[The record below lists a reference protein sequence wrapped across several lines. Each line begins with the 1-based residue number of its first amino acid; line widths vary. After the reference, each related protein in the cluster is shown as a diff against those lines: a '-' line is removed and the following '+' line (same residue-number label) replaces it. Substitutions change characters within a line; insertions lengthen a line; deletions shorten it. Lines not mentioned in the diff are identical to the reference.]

1 MGIQQQCSALTRMAS
16 KKKDLSDVTNK
27 EALAHLEE
35 LFCKTCA
42 TEACDLMSHINISSG
57 TVPLLNPETVLTT
70 FCIFLSVASKVVT
83 CHLPDVTM
91 YKIQE
96 SLKRVEANID
106 KILAAPLKMATTFF
120 KTIGTDIMTENYED
134 AFNSIQ
140 RLDSEATKAFYYADG
155 SNISVNSFKECA
167 KAAKLKMFAAIL
179 KGSYDRQEKVFLP
192 PHKLP
197 PNKVAQIGLELE
209 NIAKQCLQQRSNV
222 KTTKLLMLSSSSKK
236 SEVQDT
242 LDSVLKMAY
251 PYISE
256 HKQLSSRKLSLANED
271 SIQFSVNLALLPMR
285 YEDRTELVV
294 GVVTDQRGNKKSVVK
309 VHVWR
314 GEHSVCYEQ
323 NSKIFCKR
331 FTNETNV
338 ARPLLARVGSSGLVK
353 KANVVGEDNVVDMSD
368 AALMC
373 SITLSASGTGAAA
386 EGWASFLGRFVA
398 TGEVYQEAPVYR
410 NSVGMYLYRHSDGT
424 WRAGYKIGAVGG
436 IGFEIMSVDTTAECP
451 ASISQWQY
459 KATGV
464 SWCYFGDITVKCSV
478 HTLVTEGKT
487 LVTGG
492 KTLVTEG
499 KTLVT
504 EGKTLVTEGK
514 TMVTKGKTLATK
526 AKTIGT
532 TGKTLAK

>member
-1 MGIQQQCSALTRMAS
+1 
-16 KKKDLSDVTNK
+16 
-27 EALAHLEE
+27 
-35 LFCKTCA
+35 
-42 TEACDLMSHINISSG
+42 MSHINISSDK
-57 TVPLLNPETVLTT
+57 VALLDPETVLTT

-83 CHLPDVTM
+83 CHLPDATM

-96 SLKRVEANID
+96 LLKRVEANID
-106 KILAAPLKMATTFF
+106 KILAAPLKIATTFF

-155 SNISVNSFKECA
+155 SNISVQSFKECA

-197 PNKVAQIGLELE
+197 PNKVAQIGLEVE
-209 NIAKQCLQQRSNV
+209 NIAKQCLQQKSNV

-256 HKQLSSRKLSLANED
+256 HKQLSSRKLSLAHED
-271 SIQFSVNLALLPMR
+271 SIKFSVNLALLPMR

-309 VHVWR
+309 VNVWR
-314 GEHSVCYEQ
+314 GEDSVCYEQ

-331 FTNETNV
+331 FTNGTNV
-338 ARPLLARVGSSGLVK
+338 AGAPVFRLSKSKDLCK
-353 KANVVGEDNVVDMSD
+353 TKTNVVDMSD

-373 SITLSASGTGAAA
+373 SITLSTTGTGAAA

-398 TGEVYQEAPVYR
+398 TGEVYQEAQVYR

-487 LVTGG
+487 LVTEG

-504 EGKTLVTEGK
+504 EGKTLVTEEKTLVTEGK
-514 TMVTKGKTLATK
+514 TSVTKGKTYVTEVVILQREGEGK
-526 AKTIGT
+526 APQLP
-532 TGKTLAK
+532 TGARTEGPVGP

>member
-57 TVPLLNPETVLTT
+57 TVPLLNPDTVLTT

-106 KILAAPLKMATTFF
+106 KILAAPLKIATTFF

-167 KAAKLKMFAAIL
+167 KAARLKMFAAIL

-192 PHKLP
+192 PNKLP

-209 NIAKQCLQQRSNV
+209 NIAKQCLLQKSNV

-256 HKQLSSRKLSLANED
+256 HKKLSSRRLSLAHGD
-271 SIQFSVNLALLPMR
+271 SILLSVTPALLPMR

-309 VHVWR
+309 VNVWR
-314 GEHSVCYEQ
+314 GEDSVCYEQ

-331 FTNETNV
+331 FT
-338 ARPLLARVGSSGLVK
+338 K
-353 KANVVGEDNVVDMSD
+353 KTNVVDMSD

-386 EGWASFLGRFVA
+386 EGLASFLGRFVA